1 MGYIDFSNAHIECIN
16 SAAFVATNL
25 NLFGGQY
32 FQFDN
37 LTNNQ
42 SIAGHNSPPLDNR
55 ANSITVHT
63 TNITNDGFSVVY
75 DGRMSASGN
84 GFLIGTQTNA
94 GFFVG
99 WKITNVEFEA
109 GDIYSFQINVNLN
122 YL

>member
-32 FQFDN
+32 LQFDN
-37 LTNNQ
+37 LENNA
-42 SIAGHNSPPLDNR
+42 SLAGHNSYIDGQY
-55 ANSITVHT
+55 NSITVHT
-63 TNITNDGFSVVY
+63 TNVTNDGFSVVY
-75 DGRMSASGN
+75 DGKMSASGN

-99 WKITNVEFEA
+99 WKIKF
-109 GDIYSFQINVNLN
+109 SFFRFVKIPRYICLDRI
-122 YL
+122 